1 MAEILRGYSETLE
14 YPQISMYEAVVN
26 AGKTHSQ
33 VNAYEFQGKGTTYAK
48 FIEKSTEPQRLT
60 KLSE

>member
-1 MAEILRGYSETLE
+1 MAEILRDIPKTLE

-33 VNAYEFQGKGTTYAK
+33 VNAYEFRVR
-48 FIEKSTEPQRLT
+48 ERLMQN
-60 KLSE
+60 S